1 MALMM
6 EVEQAWLARTFVEYE
21 LLPRLLAFPGVGWSN
36 RPPRSW
42 LKFLSESECNLE
54 HMMDED
60 MPAYDEIP
68 NYLVKDA
75 WHLVRQLQ
83 LVSET
88 GLTPA
93 GQDIA
98 NLQKF
103 SWQVRDVA
111 STYGVGMSDRSL
123 SGQFTIGH
131 QEGLDNLLA
140 HQLSTCYRGQ
150 DDLDITGL
158 LQRGAGLL
166 ADTEHVWAAYCPGLL
181 LVEFEVLIH
190 LACINSA
197 RAVQL
202 CDDLLVNRD
211 VAMHPYG
218 MPSPDVPPMQNMV
231 DHADAVA
238 VFYLNDLQLVEDSG
252 PGLSV
257 SRATAMLFT
266 FCGLLQEVY
275 PVGPVQCLAPTN
287 N

>member
-1 MALMM
+1 
-6 EVEQAWLARTFVEYE
+6 
-21 LLPRLLAFPGVGWSN
+21 
-36 RPPRSW
+36 
-42 LKFLSESECNLE
+42 
-54 HMMDED
+54 
-60 MPAYDEIP
+60 MPAHGDIP
-68 NYLVKDA
+68 NYLVNDA

-83 LVSET
+83 LVSDR

-98 NLQKF
+98 DLQKS
-103 SWQVRDVA
+103 SWYVRDVQ
-111 STYGVGMSDRSL
+111 SHYGVGMSPMSL
-123 SGQFTIGH
+123 SRQFTIGY

-150 DDLDITGL
+150 DHLDITSL

-218 MPSPDVPPMQNMV
+218 MPSPDVAAYAE
-231 DHADAVA
+231 H
-238 VFYLNDLQLVEDSG
+238 G
-252 PGLSV
+252 
-257 SRATAMLFT
+257 
-266 FCGLLQEVY
+266 
-275 PVGPVQCLAPTN
+275 
-287 N
+287 

>member
-1 MALMM
+1 MM

-21 LLPRLLAFPGVGWSN
+21 LLPRLLALLGTAGLHG
-36 RPPRSW
+36 PPRSW
-42 LKFLSESECNLE
+42 SSFLSEGECNLE
-54 HMMDED
+54 HMLDED
-60 MPAYDEIP
+60 MPASDDITT
-68 NYLVKDA
+68 YLVSDA

-83 LVSET
+83 LVSDR

-98 NLQKF
+98 DLHGF
-103 SWQVRDVA
+103 PLQVRDNEA
-111 STYGVGMSDRSL
+111 HYGVGMSDMSL
-123 SGQFTIGH
+123 FGQFTIGH

-150 DDLDITGL
+150 DDLDITSL

-190 LACINSA
+190 LACIDSA

-202 CDDLLVNRD
+202 CDELVVNRD

-218 MPSPDVPPMQNMV
+218 MPSTDVQPMQNMV

-257 SRATAMLFT
+257 SRAIAMLFT
-266 FCGLLQEVY
+266 FCGLLTEVY
-275 PVGPVQCLAPTN
+275 PVGPIQCLAPPN
-287 N
+287 Y